1 MLGEGGWRGRERS
14 GSWVLALP
22 MGGGHPILAS
32 YGWWATH
39 LALLGG
45 WWAVAV
51 HPTSLRVPTCLSV
64 VVRNRKD
71 MGVGSPSLMGVRLVM
86 VCIANSIRSS
96 LIKVNVQG
104 LTSKVNAGSCTT
116 KNPWKLPRVK
126 SLKYQ
131 GGGSSLAGLE

>member
-1 MLGEGGWRGRERS
+1 MAVGCLPFLWVVGTP
-14 GSWVLALP
+14 SWLH
-22 MGGGHPILAS
+22 MDGGHPILPFVWMAS
-32 YGWWATH
+32 TSSGPSW
-39 LALLGG
+39 G

-71 MGVGSPSLMGVRLVM
+71 MGVGSPSLVGVRLVM